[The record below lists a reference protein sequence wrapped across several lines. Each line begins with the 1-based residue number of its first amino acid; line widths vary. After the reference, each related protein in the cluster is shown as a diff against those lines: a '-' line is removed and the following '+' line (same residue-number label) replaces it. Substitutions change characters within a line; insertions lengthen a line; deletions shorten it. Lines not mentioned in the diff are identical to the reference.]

1 MKSSTRILTSAVL
14 VIAAG
19 TVWHAATLAQPTKP
33 PAAIQSTADG
43 SRFVFEVVESF
54 NAKYQ
59 GDTPGHTG
67 RGGGLAETRPNV
79 ALGDPVYRGDKHIGQ
94 VTGLVWDRVRG
105 SLTVEFDPVPLE
117 RIAVGD
123 TIWIKLD
130 STPIKADGKSKK

>member
-1 MKSSTRILTSAVL
+1 MKSSTRILMSAAF

-19 TVWHAATLAQPTKP
+19 AVWHAATLAQPTKP
-33 PAAIQSTADG
+33 PTAIQSAADG

-54 NAKYQ
+54 NAKYE
-59 GDTPGHTG
+59 GDTPGHMG
-67 RGGGLAETRPNV
+67 RNGGLGETRPNV
-79 ALGDPVYRGDKHIGQ
+79 ALGDPVHRGDKQIGK

-130 STPIKADGKSKK
+130 STPVKKDGESK